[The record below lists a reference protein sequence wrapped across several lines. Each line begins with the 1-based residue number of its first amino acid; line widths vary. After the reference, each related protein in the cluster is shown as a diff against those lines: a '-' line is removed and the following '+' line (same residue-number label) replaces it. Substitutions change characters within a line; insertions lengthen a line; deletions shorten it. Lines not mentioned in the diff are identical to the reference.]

1 MTRGINKGKANR
13 RHPLDI
19 RPFVI
24 YWLSDGERRTPIIV
38 GLIAAYEA
46 IEETGLSEEET
57 IEQIDKILAG
67 ETLQI
72 GKDQYLEKN
81 PDYTH
86 KE

>member
-1 MTRGINKGKANR
+1 M
-13 RHPLDI
+13 
-19 RPFVI
+19 
-24 YWLSDGERRTPIIV
+24 
-38 GLIAAYEA
+38 GLIAAHEA